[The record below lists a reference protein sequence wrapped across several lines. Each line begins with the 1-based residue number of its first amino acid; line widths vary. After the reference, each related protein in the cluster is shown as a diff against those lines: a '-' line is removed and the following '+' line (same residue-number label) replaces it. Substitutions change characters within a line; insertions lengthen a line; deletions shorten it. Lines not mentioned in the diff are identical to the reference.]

1 MTFQGE
7 KRKTARNAEFFKKVI
22 LPVSHS
28 ESLIHLFNQVMSPTK
43 GMETLN
49 DFVIATLLLLW
60 MFFFHKPK
68 PEGFLVKIVFT
79 QDT

>member
-1 MTFQGE
+1 
-7 KRKTARNAEFFKKVI
+7 
-22 LPVSHS
+22 
-28 ESLIHLFNQVMSPTK
+28 MSPTK

-68 PEGFLVKIVFT
+68 PEGFFVKIVFT